1 MEPPVA
7 PKKAM
12 SGLLSSAI
20 AGSGSSVL
28 LRGLGVLENRKDL
41 GRGRRY
47 LLLEDMTQRFTD
59 RSY

>member
-1 MEPPVA
+1 
-7 PKKAM
+7 M